1 MRTISKLSLK
11 WQEQILS
18 AAYQRLL
25 SNDEPI
31 FTVEKLLSLETRKF
45 LRQRKMVFKYQPDS
59 YTSLFKYVNKHECN
73 TPYTQDFHQF
83 HWQTAVA
90 YSKQSITEML
100 IILVVFL
107 IGGILFL

>member
-18 AAYQRLL
+18 AAYQRLQ
-25 SNDEPI
+25 SKNMAHY
-31 FTVEKLLSLETRKF
+31 TVESLLDQETRKF
-45 LRQRKMVFKYQPDS
+45 MRQRNMVFKYQPES
-59 YTSLFKYVNKHECN
+59 YTSLFKYVNKLESN

-90 YSKQSITEML
+90 YSKQAITEML
-100 IILVVFL
+100 ITLVVFL

>member
-18 AAYQRLL
+18 SAYQRLR
-25 SNDEPI
+25 SGDEPI
-31 FTVEKLLSLETRKF
+31 FTVESLLGFETRKF
-45 LRQRKMVFKYQPDS
+45 MKQRKMDFKYRPES
-59 YTSLFKYVNKHECN
+59 YTSLFKYVNKFESN

-90 YSKQSITEML
+90 YSKQAITEIL
-100 IILVVFL
+100 IILAVFL